1 MIRNLI
7 GRAVAIG
14 TPLACVGFGLWI
26 GYMGWSWQ
34 LAIAGGAAAGALAMI
49 VARALRAPSEHVG

>member
-1 MIRNLI
+1 MIRHLI
-7 GRAVAIG
+7 GRAVAFG

-34 LAIAGGAAAGALAMI
+34 LAIAGGAAAGAIAVLI
-49 VARALRAPSEHVG
+49 GRALRTGSEVG